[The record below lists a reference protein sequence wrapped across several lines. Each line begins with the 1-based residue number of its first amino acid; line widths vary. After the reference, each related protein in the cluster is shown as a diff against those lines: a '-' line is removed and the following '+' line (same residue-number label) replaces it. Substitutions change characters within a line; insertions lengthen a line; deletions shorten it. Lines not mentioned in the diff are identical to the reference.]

1 MNFKVNKETYISL
14 KEAAKISGYAP
25 DYIGFL
31 IRKGKIVGKK
41 ISSGETWMVSRGAI
55 LNYASR
61 KKQKNGFQK
70 EILDR
75 LPEFITLKEAARI
88 SGYVSDYIGW
98 LVRNGKILGKKIYSE
113 ISWQVN
119 EASFKKYQELR
130 ENHKRFLKKE
140 NRQIF
145 NIVWRF
151 GLTSLVIFF
160 FVFGLAP
167 IKVLQ
172 GSLIRAITGEET
184 RILNFY
190 NTNSTGEW
198 QNPENVQGPP
208 DILPDGDINY
218 FSKANSAVYTSG
230 PLGIICEN
238 FEQVKEKNSD
248 SEVIKIEELF
258 QPAEPLPTENATTDL
273 NAPVSFL
280 GKVKSFF
287 ISKVFAEESTFSAKI
302 KFSFA
307 IGEKNLGAVEQPVTS
322 TEPYEQSTTTSEI
335 KNNSTSSEGPAGFL
349 DRVKK
354 FFEVLALKAT
364 QIVKAEGNNETTTS
378 EIINDVTTTTED
390 NILTA
395 TTDVAS
401 SSNATSVDAIENNK
415 TETTTEESLPLDT
428 KIRIWW
434 SLDGQNWQFLG
445 TIYQYP
451 LSNALNGGYFEYDA
465 PFLQNFEDVKN
476 LKIEFE
482 GMVGEED
489 LVTAYLDSAWVEV
502 QYRQP
507 VESELKEEKTE
518 EATINFVNPK
528 NDFKTNEEPEFILP
542 KIKVESFIDKI
553 RMVLWPQNQF
563 EKVTLIGPDNS
574 EVTADIVFN
583 ENGENYL
590 IKIKKPVNFQPGKY
604 IFELKIRCLDKIYT
618 AKTKFN
624 WEEKKIEKKT
634 QEKIHIPVP
643 EKRFLFFLENT
654 PLKSKKVLSWY
665 PKELQTE
672 DTGENNEINVSVV
685 DDQEGQ
691 NLVFSGRCQK
701 EYYVISMYAK
711 PDDYEKNPSLFIYDK
726 AFPCENGTYQYNLD
740 DLPTYLKAGIYYFF
754 VAEED
759 ATGPWQPITAIQP
772 VRIEVEYK

>member
-1 MNFKVNKETYISL
+1 MNFNINKGKYISL
-14 KEAAKISGYAP
+14 KEAAKISGYSS

-31 IRKGKIVGKK
+31 IRKGRIIGKK

-55 LNYASR
+55 LDYASR
-61 KKQKNGFQK
+61 KQQKNGFQK

-88 SGYVSDYIGW
+88 SGYASDYIGW
-98 LVRNGKILGKKIYSE
+98 LVRNGKILGKKVYSE

-119 EASFKKYQELR
+119 ENSFKKYQELR
-130 ENHKRFLKKE
+130 ENHQGFFKKE
-140 NRQIF
+140 NNQIF
-145 NIVWRF
+145 NNVWRF
-151 GLTSLVIFF
+151 GLVSLVVFF

-172 GSLIRAITGEET
+172 GSLIRAITGEDT
-184 RILNFY
+184 QIFNFY
-190 NTNSTGEW
+190 STNSSGEW
-198 QNPENVQGPP
+198 QNPENIQGPP
-208 DILPDGDINY
+208 DVLPDGDINY
-218 FSKANSAVYTSG
+218 FSKANSAVYTNG

-238 FEQVKEKNSD
+238 FEQVKEKNSE
-248 SEVIKIEELF
+248 SEVIKIEELS
-258 QPAEPLPTENATTDL
+258 QPVEPLPAENTTTSSE
-273 NAPVSFL
+273 APVSFL
-280 GKVKSFF
+280 ENVKSFLV
-287 ISKVFAEESTFSAKI
+287 SKVFAEESTFSAKI

-322 TEPYEQSTTTSEI
+322 TEPYEQSATTSEI
-335 KNNSTSSEGPAGFL
+335 KNNSTSSEGPTGFL
-349 DRVKK
+349 NRVKK

-390 NILTA
+390 NTLTA
-395 TTDVAS
+395 ITDVALT
-401 SSNATSVDAIENNK
+401 SNATSVDAIENNK

-434 SLDGQNWQFLG
+434 SLDGQNWQLLG
-445 TIYQYP
+445 TISQYP
-451 LSNALNGGYFEYDA
+451 LSNALNGNYFEYDA

-489 LVTAYLDSAWVEV
+489 LITAYLDSAWVEV

-518 EATINFVNPK
+518 GTIINFVNPK

-553 RMVLWPQNQF
+553 KMVLWPQNQF

-583 ENGENYL
+583 ENKENYL
-590 IKIKKPVNFQPGKY
+590 IKIKKPVDFQPGKY
-604 IFELKIRCLDKIYT
+604 IFEIKIRCLDKIYT
-618 AKTKFN
+618 AKAKFN

-634 QEKIHIPVP
+634 QEKIHVP
-643 EKRFLFFLENT
+643 EKRLLFFLDNT
-654 PLKSKKVLSWY
+654 PQKTKRLLSWY

-672 DTGENNEINVSVV
+672 DAGENNEINISVLLN
-685 DDQEGQ
+685 DKE
-691 NLVFSGRCQK
+691 SGIILRGNCQK
-701 EYYVISMYAK
+701 EYYVVLGYRNAE
-711 PDDYEKNPSLFIYDK
+711 DYEKNPASFIYNK
-726 AFPCENGTYQYNLD
+726 AFPCKSGAYQYELKDLPLNLDNGTY
-740 DLPTYLKAGIYYFF
+740 YLL
-754 VAEED
+754 VAQED
-759 ATGPWQPITAIQP
+759 RTGPWQPISAVQP
-772 VRIEVEYK
+772 VRIEAEYK